1 MDLSTVSSRLITFIL
16 ISLYCRP
23 AVHINAELPV
33 EHRPKLA
40 NVGSNETLCEITT
53 KSAVNTTLT
62 ISGGAHN
69 CSVAIFTEGQVAL
82 QIHKT
87 DFAEKSNFL
96 FAAEYIENSV
106 RIAQYV
112 ALPSD
117 TLPPCRVVFST
128 NHIELNIRGNFQ
140 VELLYNQHLSP
151 SSAFTSNRCT
161 NIVTYDA
168 VHTCRADKGT
178 GVRNTICDPLCYSSS
193 CKCTLAANQVTCEKF
208 MIDMTFIT
216 TVTLLLYPRNISRMT
231 IIANISS
238 IQEGAFNGLETMSTL
253 DLSYNELTILGKPVF
268 RNLIYLHELQLGHNR
283 LTMVTKSD
291 FEGLTSLFS
300 LSIASNRLTELTDD
314 VFQNLKDLSWLDVS
328 ANNFL
333 TISPKTFEGLS
344 NLNTLYLTDNKLE
357 SIPENIFQNLTSLT
371 EISLKGNRLKTLVPG
386 TFRRLSMLYS
396 LILDEN
402 ALNHLPPG
410 LFIGLENLL
419 ILSIKSNRIRT
430 LKSHTFDGLDG
441 LNTLILDNN
450 NINNIEEEVFQGFK
464 TLEHLFLSNN
474 SLVSFQKHHVKE
486 IGLYLSYLN
495 LKNNSISEI
504 EPGTFA
510 YLLSLK
516 TLLLQQNRIH
526 ELPSDISELE
536 LLQTFN
542 ISHNYLEVL
551 PPLGNLRSLKTVDLR
566 DNSLV
571 HIKKGTFKGLTN
583 QTKVYVDHEA
593 ICHYVSTGDSC
604 TCLGTESVLPFFT
617 GQPLL
622 LSTSLSIFTWILG
635 FGSLF
640 GNTFVVVWR
649 CLRQGD
655 EDAVQSLLIM
665 NLALSDLLMG
675 MYLLIIASADAYFG
689 AEFPLYSHKWVFAG
703 GCDFAGILS
712 VSSSEASVFFVTLIS
727 IDRYIRV
734 VHPHTQYR
742 LRIRS
747 TYLSS
752 LAIWAVAFLISV
764 IPLVLKKTKDDFYD
778 MSEVCIGLPL
788 VKKPVLSTKSLHLTK
803 SELPGAEYEN
813 LTTLT
818 DSFYTTSTKSYV
830 VVGLE
835 VMAFS
840 STVFLGI
847 NLVCFIAVLYCYC
860 AILHIVCKVSKKIK
874 RSGGREREI
883 RMAAKMAVIV
893 LTDCFCWMP
902 IIIMGVLV
910 QAGAIVLSPVTIAW
924 TVTFILP
931 VNSSVNPYL
940 YSIIAV
946 LAKQIKETKDRRSFK
961 LRSTNTACQTGTT
974 NETAVSLCNLVG
986 IGVKKKSIKGD
997 LTECSAAGK
1006 LMT

>member
-1 MDLSTVSSRLITFIL
+1 ML
-16 ISLYCRP
+16 
-23 AVHINAELPV
+23 
-33 EHRPKLA
+33 
-40 NVGSNETLCEITT
+40 
-53 KSAVNTTLT
+53 
-62 ISGGAHN
+62 
-69 CSVAIFTEGQVAL
+69 
-82 QIHKT
+82 
-87 DFAEKSNFL
+87 
-96 FAAEYIENSV
+96 
-106 RIAQYV
+106 
-112 ALPSD
+112 
-117 TLPPCRVVFST
+117 
-128 NHIELNIRGNFQ
+128 
-140 VELLYNQHLSP
+140 
-151 SSAFTSNRCT
+151 
-161 NIVTYDA
+161 
-168 VHTCRADKGT
+168 
-178 GVRNTICDPLCYSSS
+178 
-193 CKCTLAANQVTCEKF
+193 
-208 MIDMTFIT
+208 
-216 TVTLLLYPRNISRMT
+216 
-231 IIANISS
+231 
-238 IQEGAFNGLETMSTL
+238 
-253 DLSYNELTILGKPVF
+253 
-268 RNLIYLHELQLGHNR
+268 LGHNR
-283 LTMVTKSD
+283 LTMLAKSD
-291 FEGLTSLFS
+291 FEGLSSLAS
-300 LSIASNRLTELTDD
+300 LSITSNQLSELTDD
-314 VFQNLKDLSWLDVS
+314 VFQDLKALTLLDVSANNFMTLSSKTFEGLSNLKVFYLAKNKLESIPENVFQNLTSLEKISIASNQLTKLNDDVFRNLKALTWLDISANNFIRISPKTFEGLSNLKVLYLADNKLESIPENMFHNINNLTKLSLKGNYLNTLVHGTFRNLKDLTWLDVS
-328 ANNFL
+328 ANNFI

-344 NLNTLYLTDNKLE
+344 NLKVFYLADNKLE
-357 SIPENIFQNLTSLT
+357 SLPENMFQNLTSLA
-371 EISLKGNRLKTLVPG
+371 ELSLKGNRLKTLFNT
-386 TFRRLSMLYS
+386 TFRHLSKLYS
-396 LILDEN
+396 LVLDEN
-402 ALNHLPPG
+402 ALNDLPPG
-410 LFIGLENLL
+410 LFKGLENLF
-419 ILSIKSNRIRT
+419 ILSIKSNRIET
-430 LKSHTFDGLDG
+430 LKSHAFDGLSWY
-441 LNTLILDNN
+441 LTTLILDNN
-450 NINNIEEEVFQGFK
+450 KINKIEEEVFQGLLGL
-464 TLEHLFLSNN
+464 THLFLSNN
-474 SLVSFQKHHVKE
+474 SLVSLQKHHVKE
-486 IGLYLSYLN
+486 IGMFLYYLN

-504 EPGTFA
+504 EPGTFT
-510 YLLSLK
+510 YLQSVQ

-526 ELPSDISELE
+526 ELPSDISKLE
-536 LLQTFN
+536 LLQNFN

-551 PPLGNLRSLKTVDLR
+551 PPLGNLKSLKIVDLR
-566 DNSLV
+566 DNSLA

-583 QTKVYVDHEA
+583 ITVYVDHEA
-593 ICHYVSTGDSC
+593 ICHYVSTEDSC
-604 TCLGTESVLPFFT
+604 ICLGTESVLPFFT

-747 TYLSS
+747 TYFSS
-752 LAIWAVAFLISV
+752 LVIWAVAFLISV

-788 VKKPVLSTKSLHLTK
+788 VKKPVLSTKSVDFIDSTLPDALENNETLPEFFTK
-803 SELPGAEYEN
+803 S
-813 LTTLT
+813 T
-818 DSFYTTSTKSYV
+818 DTYV